1 MHRILAKR
9 NHNYNIPIPL
19 IVLAYFL
26 YWPVGVVL
34 TVLRC
39 ISDPSKTAKTAEKN
53 PNWRETPFD
62 TAASRDYKA
71 SAENTASSGKTN
83 AKNKAPASVK
93 LLNVLGVFVAV
104 VGALAAFSAAWTYFG
119 GYWDLLRR
127 LFVYSI
133 PVVLASGGCFIGSKV
148 IRDRETRLARIR
160 AMIGNKKSLN
170 LRRLA
175 SAAGKS
181 LKQTRK
187 DVQYMIDHGEF
198 GDSAYID
205 LGTNNFMRYIDAEP
219 DDPEG
224 FDYRTVYGELLK
236 QEKKTAEPE
245 NTEETNAGT
254 DENASDKDNFSAII
268 RQIRRLND
276 EIEDKA
282 ISDKIDRMEEHTR
295 NIFEYVTDH
304 PDSMPQIRTFL
315 NYYLPTTLKL
325 LESYSRIE
333 RVGVAGEN
341 MKKSK
346 ENIERIMDL
355 LVVGFE
361 QQVDQLFRNES
372 IDISSDISVL
382 ETMMAKDGLDGRKDF
397 DLREF
402 ADSYSDL
409 ISDELT
415 GGSTAAQSP
424 DNQ

>member
-1 MHRILAKR
+1 MAKQ
-9 NHNYNIPIPL
+9 NHNFNIPIPL
-19 IVLAYFL
+19 IVLAYIV

-39 ISDPSKTAKTAEKN
+39 ISDPSKPAENKKN

-62 TAASRDYKA
+62 TSVEQNYKA
-71 SAENTASSGKTN
+71 SAENNASCGKAN
-83 AKNKAPASVK
+83 AKKKKPAAVK
-93 LLNVLGVFVAV
+93 FLKVLGTLIAVF
-104 VGALAAFSAAWTYFG
+104 GGLAAFSAAMTYSVGF
-119 GYWDLLRR
+119 LEFILR
-127 LFVYSI
+127 LFVYCI
-133 PVVLASGGCFIGSKV
+133 PVVLGAGACFIGSRV
-148 IRDRETRLARIR
+148 IKDRETRLARIR

-219 DDPEG
+219 DTPEG
-224 FDYRTVYGELLK
+224 FDYSTVYDELLK
-236 QEKKTAEPE
+236 TEKKSESGE
-245 NTEETNAGT
+245 KT
-254 DENASDKDNFSAII
+254 DAQTGENASDEDNFSSII

-276 EIEDKA
+276 EIEDKV
-282 ISDKIDRMEEHTR
+282 ISDKIDLIEGHTR
-295 NIFEYVTDH
+295 NIFDYVTEH
-304 PDSMPQIRTFL
+304 SEAMPQIRSFL

-372 IDISSDISVL
+372 IDISSDIGVL
-382 ETMMAKDGLDGRKDF
+382 ERMMAMDGLDGRNDF
-397 DLREF
+397 KIKPDEGWT
-402 ADSYSDL
+402 
-409 ISDELT
+409 DELSDSS
-415 GGSTAAQSP
+415 GSAAAQ
-424 DNQ
+424 

>member
-1 MHRILAKR
+1 MAKQ
-9 NHNYNIPIPL
+9 NHNFNIPIPL
-19 IVLAYFL
+19 IVLAYIV

-39 ISDPSKTAKTAEKN
+39 VSDPTKPAEKKGN
-53 PNWRETPFD
+53 PNWRETPYD
-62 TAASRDYKA
+62 TTANRDYKA
-71 SAENTASSGKTN
+71 SAENTASAGKAN
-83 AKNKAPASVK
+83 AKKKGPASAK
-93 LLNVLGVFVAV
+93 LLDVLGILIAII
-104 VGALAAFSAAWTYFG
+104 GGLSAFSAAWTYYAGF
-119 GYWDLLRR
+119 WDLILR
-127 LFVYSI
+127 LFIYNI
-133 PVVLASGGCFIGSKV
+133 PVVLGAGASFFGSK
-148 IRDRETRLARIR
+148 IIKDRETRLARIR

-224 FDYRTVYGELLK
+224 FDYRSVYDDLVK
-236 QEKKTAEPE
+236 EKKSDDGEK
-245 NTEETNAGT
+245 TNA
-254 DENASDKDNFSAII
+254 ENAESPSDEDNFSAIL

-276 EIEDKA
+276 EIEDKV
-282 ISDKIDRMEEHTR
+282 ISDKIDLIEGHTR
-295 NIFEYVTDH
+295 NIFDYVTEH
-304 PDSMPQIRTFL
+304 PESMPQIRTFL

-346 ENIERIMDL
+346 DNIERIMDL

-372 IDISSDISVL
+372 IDISSDIGVL
-382 ETMMAKDGLDGRKDF
+382 ERMMAMDGLDGRNDF
-397 DLREF
+397 KIRPD
-402 ADSYSDL
+402 DGYSDD
-409 ISDELT
+409 ISDT
-415 GGSTAAQSP
+415 SGGAAAQ
-424 DNQ
+424 

>member
-1 MHRILAKR
+1 MAKQ
-9 NHNYNIPIPL
+9 NHNFNIPIPL
-19 IVLAYFL
+19 IVLAYIV

-39 ISDPSKTAKTAEKN
+39 VSEPTKPAEKKGN
-53 PNWRETPFD
+53 PNWRETPYD
-62 TAASRDYKA
+62 TTANRDYKA
-71 SAENTASSGKTN
+71 SAENAASIGKANAKKKSPVSARLLTILGVLAAVFGGMIALGTAS
-83 AKNKAPASVK
+83 AY
-93 LLNVLGVFVAV
+93 
-104 VGALAAFSAAWTYFG
+104 AFDF
-119 GYWDLLRR
+119 LEFILRI
-127 LFVYSI
+127 LVYAI
-133 PVVLASGGCFIGSKV
+133 PVVLVSGGCFIGSKV
-148 IRDRETRLARIR
+148 IKDRETRLARIR

-198 GDSAYID
+198 GESAYID

-224 FDYRTVYGELLK
+224 FDYRSVYDDLVK
-236 QEKKTAEPE
+236 EKKSDDIVK
-245 NTEETNAGT
+245 TNA
-254 DENASDKDNFSAII
+254 ENSESASDEDNFTSII

-276 EIEDKA
+276 EIEDKV
-282 ISDKIDRMEEHTR
+282 ISDKIDLIEGHTR
-295 NIFEYVTDH
+295 NIFDYVTEH
-304 PDSMPQIRTFL
+304 PESMPQIRTFL

-346 ENIERIMDL
+346 DNIERIMDL

-372 IDISSDISVL
+372 IDISSDIGVL
-382 ETMMAKDGLDGRKDF
+382 ERMMAMDGLDGRNDF
-397 DLREF
+397 KIRPD
-402 ADSYSDL
+402 DGYSDD
-409 ISDELT
+409 ISNT
-415 GGSTAAQSP
+415 SGGAAAQ
-424 DNQ
+424 

>member
-1 MHRILAKR
+1 MAKQ
-9 NHNYNIPIPL
+9 NHNFNIPVPL
-19 IVLAYFL
+19 IVLAYFV

-39 ISDPSKTAKTAEKN
+39 VSEPTKPAEKKGN
-53 PNWRETPFD
+53 PNWRETPYD
-62 TAASRDYKA
+62 TTANQDYKA
-71 SAENTASSGKTN
+71 SAENAASAGKAN
-83 AKNKAPASVK
+83 AKKKNPAAVK
-93 LLNVLGVFVAV
+93 ILNVLGVLTAV
-104 VGALAAFSAAWTYFG
+104 FGLMAAASLAQANAYSALTFF
-119 GYWDLLRR
+119 LMIL
-127 LFVYSI
+127 VYSI
-133 PVVLASGGCFIGSKV
+133 PAVLVSGGCFIGSKV
-148 IRDRETRLARIR
+148 IKDRETRLARIR

-224 FDYRTVYGELLK
+224 FDYRSVYDDLVK
-236 QEKKTAEPE
+236 EKKSDDGEK
-245 NTEETNAGT
+245 TNA
-254 DENASDKDNFSAII
+254 ENAESPSDEDNFSAIL

-276 EIEDKA
+276 EIEDKV
-282 ISDKIDRMEEHTR
+282 ISDKIDLIEGHTR
-295 NIFEYVTDH
+295 NIFDYVTEH
-304 PDSMPQIRTFL
+304 PESMTQIRTFL

-346 ENIERIMDL
+346 DNIERIMDL

-372 IDISSDISVL
+372 IDISSDIGVL
-382 ETMMAKDGLDGRKDF
+382 ERMMAMDGLDGRNDF
-397 DLREF
+397 KIRPD
-402 ADSYSDL
+402 DGYSDD
-409 ISDELT
+409 ISDT
-415 GGSTAAQSP
+415 SGGAAAQ
-424 DNQ
+424 

>member
-1 MHRILAKR
+1 MAKQ
-9 NHNYNIPIPL
+9 NHNFNIPIPL
-19 IVLAYFL
+19 IVLAYIV

-39 ISDPSKTAKTAEKN
+39 ISKPSKPAQKQQN

-62 TAASRDYKA
+62 PGANREYKT
-71 SAENTASSGKTN
+71 SAENTPPEHQAN
-83 AKNKAPASVK
+83 AKKKGTKSAV
-93 LLNVLGVFVAV
+93 LLNVLGV
-104 VGALAAFSAAWTYFG
+104 LAAILGSMFAYSAAVMYGVDF
-119 GYWDLLRR
+119 WDFVSRLL
-127 LFVYSI
+127 VYGI
-133 PVVLASGGCFIGSKV
+133 PVVLAAGGCFLGSKA
-148 IRDRETRLARIR
+148 IKNRETRLARIR

-205 LGTNNFMRYIDAEP
+205 MGTNNFMRYIDAEP

-224 FDYRTVYGELLK
+224 FDYRTVYGELLR
-236 QEKKTAEPE
+236 QEKKNGEDSKNEAQTPE
-245 NTEETNAGT
+245 ESS
-254 DENASDKDNFSAII
+254 DEDNFSTIL

-276 EIEDKA
+276 EIEDRI
-282 ISDKIDRMEEHTR
+282 ISDKIDIIEEHTR

-304 PDSMPQIRTFL
+304 PEAMPQIRTFL

-355 LVVGFE
+355 LTVGFE

-372 IDISSDISVL
+372 IDISSDITVL
-382 ETMMAKDGLDGRKDF
+382 EKMMAKDGLNGKSDF
-397 DLREF
+397 DLKAF
-402 ADSYSDL
+402 ADAYSDV
-409 ISDELT
+409 ISDDLN
-415 GGSTAAQSP
+415 GGAAAAESSEQK
-424 DNQ
+424 

>member
-1 MHRILAKR
+1 MAKQ
-9 NHNYNIPIPL
+9 NHNFNIPIPL
-19 IVLAYFL
+19 IVLAYIV

-39 ISDPSKTAKTAEKN
+39 VSEPTKPAEKKGN
-53 PNWRETPFD
+53 PNWRETPYD
-62 TAASRDYKA
+62 TTVSRDYKA
-71 SAENTASSGKTN
+71 SAENAASIEKANAKKKSPVSARLLTILGVLAAVFGGMIALGTAS
-83 AKNKAPASVK
+83 AY
-93 LLNVLGVFVAV
+93 
-104 VGALAAFSAAWTYFG
+104 AFDF
-119 GYWDLLRR
+119 LEFILRI
-127 LFVYSI
+127 LVYAI
-133 PVVLASGGCFIGSKV
+133 PVVLVSGGCFIGSKV
-148 IRDRETRLARIR
+148 IKDRETRLARIR

-198 GDSAYID
+198 GESAYID

-224 FDYRTVYGELLK
+224 FDYRSVYDDLVK
-236 QEKKTAEPE
+236 EKKSDDSVK
-245 NTEETNAGT
+245 TNA
-254 DENASDKDNFSAII
+254 ENSESASDEDNFTSII

-276 EIEDKA
+276 EIEDKV
-282 ISDKIDRMEEHTR
+282 ISDKIDLIEGHTR
-295 NIFEYVTDH
+295 NIFDYVTEH
-304 PDSMPQIRTFL
+304 PESMPQIRTFL

-346 ENIERIMDL
+346 DNIERIMDL

-372 IDISSDISVL
+372 IDISSDIGVL
-382 ETMMAKDGLDGRKDF
+382 ERMMAMDGLDGRNDF
-397 DLREF
+397 KIRPD
-402 ADSYSDL
+402 DGYSDD
-409 ISDELT
+409 ISNT
-415 GGSTAAQSP
+415 SGGAAAQ
-424 DNQ
+424 

>member
-1 MHRILAKR
+1 MAKQ
-9 NHNYNIPIPL
+9 NHNFNIPIPL
-19 IVLAYFL
+19 IVLAYIV

-39 ISDPSKTAKTAEKN
+39 VSEPTKPAEKKGN
-53 PNWRETPFD
+53 PNWRETPYD
-62 TAASRDYKA
+62 TTVSRDYKA
-71 SAENTASSGKTN
+71 SAENAASIEKANAKKKSPVSARLLTILGVLAAVFGGMIALGTAS
-83 AKNKAPASVK
+83 AY
-93 LLNVLGVFVAV
+93 
-104 VGALAAFSAAWTYFG
+104 AFDF
-119 GYWDLLRR
+119 LEFILRI
-127 LFVYSI
+127 LVYAI
-133 PVVLASGGCFIGSKV
+133 PVVLVSGGCFIGSKV
-148 IRDRETRLARIR
+148 IKDRETRLARIR

-198 GDSAYID
+198 GESAYID

-224 FDYRTVYGELLK
+224 FDYRSVYDDLVK
-236 QEKKTAEPE
+236 EKKSDDSVK
-245 NTEETNAGT
+245 TNA
-254 DENASDKDNFSAII
+254 ENSESASDEDNFSAIL

-276 EIEDKA
+276 EIEDKV
-282 ISDKIDRMEEHTR
+282 ISDKIDLIEGHTR
-295 NIFEYVTDH
+295 NIFDYVTEH
-304 PDSMPQIRTFL
+304 PESMPQIRTFL

-346 ENIERIMDL
+346 DNIERIMDL

-372 IDISSDISVL
+372 IDISSDIGVL
-382 ETMMAKDGLDGRKDF
+382 ERMMAMDGLDGRNDF
-397 DLREF
+397 KIRPD
-402 ADSYSDL
+402 DGYSDD
-409 ISDELT
+409 ISNT
-415 GGSTAAQSP
+415 SGGAAAQ
-424 DNQ
+424 

>member
-1 MHRILAKR
+1 MAKQ
-9 NHNYNIPIPL
+9 NHNFNIPIPL
-19 IVLAYFL
+19 IVLAYIV

-39 ISDPSKTAKTAEKN
+39 VSEPTKPAEKKGN
-53 PNWRETPFD
+53 PNWRETPYD
-62 TAASRDYKA
+62 TTANRDYKA
-71 SAENTASSGKTN
+71 SAENAASIGKANAKKKSPVSARLLTILGVLAAVFGGMIALGTAS
-83 AKNKAPASVK
+83 AY
-93 LLNVLGVFVAV
+93 
-104 VGALAAFSAAWTYFG
+104 AFDF
-119 GYWDLLRR
+119 LEFILRI
-127 LFVYSI
+127 LVYAI
-133 PVVLASGGCFIGSKV
+133 PVVIVSGGCFIGSKV
-148 IRDRETRLARIR
+148 IKDRETRLARIR

-224 FDYRTVYGELLK
+224 FDYRSVYDDLVK
-236 QEKKTAEPE
+236 EKKSDDSVK
-245 NTEETNAGT
+245 TNA
-254 DENASDKDNFSAII
+254 ENSESASDEDNFTSII

-276 EIEDKA
+276 EIEDKV
-282 ISDKIDRMEEHTR
+282 ISDKIDLIEGHTR
-295 NIFEYVTDH
+295 NIFDYVTEH
-304 PDSMPQIRTFL
+304 PESMPQIRTFL

-346 ENIERIMDL
+346 DNIERIMDL

-372 IDISSDISVL
+372 IDISSDIGVL
-382 ETMMAKDGLDGRKDF
+382 ERMMAMDGLDGRNDF
-397 DLREF
+397 KIRPD
-402 ADSYSDL
+402 DGYSDD
-409 ISDELT
+409 ISNT
-415 GGSTAAQSP
+415 SGGAAAQ
-424 DNQ
+424 

>member
-1 MHRILAKR
+1 MAKQ
-9 NHNYNIPIPL
+9 NHNFNIPIPL
-19 IVLAYFL
+19 IVLAYIV

-39 ISDPSKTAKTAEKN
+39 VSEPTKPAEKKGN
-53 PNWRETPFD
+53 PNWRETPYD
-62 TAASRDYKA
+62 TTANRDYKA
-71 SAENTASSGKTN
+71 SAENATSIGKANAKKKSPVSARLLTILGVLAAVFGGMIALGTAS
-83 AKNKAPASVK
+83 AY
-93 LLNVLGVFVAV
+93 
-104 VGALAAFSAAWTYFG
+104 AFDF
-119 GYWDLLRR
+119 LEFILRI
-127 LFVYSI
+127 LVYAI
-133 PVVLASGGCFIGSKV
+133 PVVLVSGGCFIGSKV
-148 IRDRETRLARIR
+148 IKDRETRLARIR

-198 GDSAYID
+198 GESAYID

-224 FDYRTVYGELLK
+224 FDYRSVYDDLVK
-236 QEKKTAEPE
+236 EKKSDDIVK
-245 NTEETNAGT
+245 TNA
-254 DENASDKDNFSAII
+254 ENSESASDEDNFTSII

-276 EIEDKA
+276 EIEDKV
-282 ISDKIDRMEEHTR
+282 ISDKIDLIEGHTR
-295 NIFEYVTDH
+295 NIFDYVTEH
-304 PDSMPQIRTFL
+304 PESMPQIRTFL

-346 ENIERIMDL
+346 DNIERIMDL

-372 IDISSDISVL
+372 IDISSDIGVL
-382 ETMMAKDGLDGRKDF
+382 ERMMAMDGLDGRNDF
-397 DLREF
+397 KIRPD
-402 ADSYSDL
+402 DGYSDD
-409 ISDELT
+409 ISNT
-415 GGSTAAQSP
+415 SGGAAAQ
-424 DNQ
+424 

>member
-1 MHRILAKR
+1 MAKQ
-9 NHNYNIPIPL
+9 NHNFNIPVPL
-19 IVLAYFL
+19 IVLAYIV

-39 ISDPSKTAKTAEKN
+39 VSDPSKPAEKKGN
-53 PNWRETPFD
+53 PNWRETPYD
-62 TAASRDYKA
+62 TTATRDYKA
-71 SAENTASSGKTN
+71 SAENTSGTGKAN
-83 AKNKAPASVK
+83 AKKKGPASAK
-93 LLNVLGVFVAV
+93 LLDVLGI
-104 VGALAAFSAAWTYFG
+104 LAAIFGGMFAYSAAAMYGVNF
-119 GYWDLLRR
+119 WDSVLRLL
-127 LFVYSI
+127 VYGI
-133 PVVLASGGCFIGSKV
+133 PVVLAAGGCFLGSKA
-148 IRDRETRLARIR
+148 IKDRETRLARIR

-224 FDYRTVYGELLK
+224 FDYRSVYDELTK
-236 QEKKTAEPE
+236 TEKKPE
-245 NTEETNAGT
+245 NGEKT
-254 DENASDKDNFSAII
+254 DAENGENASDEDNFTSII

-276 EIEDKA
+276 EIEDRV
-282 ISDKIDRMEEHTR
+282 ISDKIDLIEGHTR
-295 NIFEYVTDH
+295 NIFDYVTEH
-304 PDSMPQIRTFL
+304 PESMPQIRTFL

-355 LVVGFE
+355 LVIGFE

-372 IDISSDISVL
+372 IDISSDIGVL
-382 ETMMAKDGLDGRKDF
+382 ERMMAMDGLDGRNDF
-397 DLREF
+397 KIKPDEGWTDDLS
-402 ADSYSDL
+402 DSS
-409 ISDELT
+409 
-415 GGSTAAQSP
+415 GGAAAQ
-424 DNQ
+424 